1 MGNVLRQSAAAVAMM
16 AALCCGALG
25 LAAESVGGSGLM
37 DGVSKF
43 FKGLAPSPPPPTPP
57 NDGVSL
63 STPAKPS
70 PDLYLAMARMYAQS
84 GKLDLAEKQYKL
96 GLKLAP
102 KHLGLQ
108 LGYARLK
115 DQQGQLDQ
123 AIGLYQQVAKQ
134 YPQEAAVHNDLGLC
148 YARRGM
154 LREAIASLERAIQ
167 LQPGKRLY
175 RNNIAT
181 VLVEMGHV
189 DAALE
194 HLRAAHTEAVACYNL
209 GYLLEKKG
217 QPALAATFFAKALE
231 KDPSLTAAQVWLE
244 RLQGPWPTSPQV
256 VRPADRSGV
265 EARVH
270 APVLSP
276 GTAHGTPVAPLPPL
290 DMPQASRPA
299 GPSQVGGVDSAGP
312 WPLPPI
318 EPPQAPFPSLSPRRG
333 AGEGGRP
340 ALNDPSVAPAP
351 LDRGFAPVEV
361 EARRPFRFYARPAV
375 TPLPPVE
382 DAPLPP

>member
-1 MGNVLRQSAAAVAMM
+1 
-16 AALCCGALG
+16 
-25 LAAESVGGSGLM
+25 
-37 DGVSKF
+37 
-43 FKGLAPSPPPPTPP
+43 
-57 NDGVSL
+57 
-63 STPAKPS
+63 
-70 PDLYLAMARMYAQS
+70 MARMYEQS

-102 KHLGLQ
+102 KHLALQ

-115 DQQGQLDQ
+115 DRQGQLDQ
-123 AIGLYQQVAKQ
+123 AIGLYQQVARQ
-134 YPQEAAVHNDLGLC
+134 YPQEAATHNDLGLC

-154 LREAIASLERAIQ
+154 VREAIASLERAIQ

-181 VLVEMGHV
+181 VLVETGRV

-194 HLRAAHTEAVACYNL
+194 HLRAAHHEAVACYNL

-244 RLQGPWPTSPQV
+244 RLQGPGASRPQV
-256 VRPADRSGV
+256 VRPADRSDA
-265 EARVH
+265 EAQVH
-270 APVLSP
+270 ASAAPP
-276 GTAHGTPVAPLPPL
+276 TPAHGPPIAPLPPL
-290 DMPQASRPA
+290 DMQPQTSSPASPGQRPGA
-299 GPSQVGGVDSAGP
+299 DSPGP

-318 EPPQAPFPSLSPRRG
+318 EPPQAPLPSLSPRRG
-333 AGEGGRP
+333 AGESTRP

-351 LDRGFAPVEV
+351 LDRGFAPVEA